1 MKYTS
6 EDIYKKSLI
15 TLEFNKIKGKL
26 SAHCLSDEA
35 KSMAESLF
43 PFDRTDAVR
52 EALGETDE
60 AKIMIQRRGTPPI
73 AAAHDI
79 TASLKRAEVGSALSM
94 GELLKI
100 ASLLTTARKLS
111 GYFDSFEDERLLSK
125 HFSQLSPVSSVER
138 RINEAVIS
146 PEEMADTAS
155 PALYDIRR
163 RTARLHAKVRDL
175 LQDII
180 HSQRYQKVLQEPIIT
195 VRNDRFVVP
204 VKAEYRS
211 ELHGL
216 VHDMSASGATLFVE
230 PSSVVD
236 ANNRIKM
243 LYAEEKEEMER
254 ILYELSAEVAERR
267 HEIENNYYHIV
278 RLDFIF
284 AKAKLALDMKAVTP
298 DISRDAKIVL
308 KRARHPLIDAK
319 TVVPIDIELGEHFDT
334 LVITGPNTGGKT
346 VALKTLGLLCA
357 MALSG
362 LSIPAAEGSAV
373 GVYEYIFSDIGD
385 EQSIEQSLSTFS
397 AHMKNIVAILD
408 ACAPRTMVLFDEIG
422 AGTDPVEGAA
432 LAIEILERTRR
443 LGAHIAATTHYSE
456 LKIYALSAEG
466 VQNAS
471 CEFDVETL
479 RPTYK
484 LLIGIPGRSNAF
496 AISERLGLS
505 KSLIENAKKRIGQES
520 LKFED
525 VIRDLEKNRMEMEQ
539 KRDMAQEL
547 LKETEAIKRSAELS
561 QKNLQR
567 DKNRILSE
575 ARDEAARILNRARET
590 SDSVM
595 GELEALKKKN
605 ARELAD
611 IKLMENRA
619 ALRGKL
625 RAAEKDID
633 AKEENKEKKGG
644 IDVPLNPGDMVRII
658 KLDRE
663 AVVVEPPEGGKVV
676 LQAGIMRVTVGLDEL
691 ELVDARGRRAAKKKA
706 SPGVRKNI
714 NVATRKVNTEIDIR
728 GMTVEE
734 AMYDVDKLIDDAVL
748 LGIKKVQI
756 IHGKGTGALRSGVH
770 THLRTLGTVAS
781 FRLGRYGEGEDGVT
795 IVELK

>member
-1 MKYTS
+1 MKHTP
-6 EDIYKKSLI
+6 EDIYRKSLY
-15 TLEFNKIKGKL
+15 TLEFHKITEKL
-26 SAHCLSDEA
+26 ASHCLSGEA
-35 KSMAESLF
+35 KRMAGELF
-43 PFDRTDAVR
+43 PFHRADLVR
-52 EALGETDE
+52 NALSETDE
-60 AKIMIQRRGTPPI
+60 ARLMIRRRGTPPI

-100 ASLLTTARKLS
+100 ASLLTTTKKLS
-111 GYFDSFEDERLLSK
+111 GYFDSFEDEKLLSK
-125 HFSQLSPVSSVER
+125 HFSELSPITSLEK

-155 PALYDIRR
+155 PTLYDIRR

-175 LQDII
+175 LQEII
-180 HSQRYQKVLQEPIIT
+180 HSPRYQKVLQEPIIT

-204 VKAEYRS
+204 VKAEYRA

-230 PSSVVD
+230 PSGVVD

-243 LYAEEKEEMER
+243 LYAEEKEEIER
-254 ILYELSAEVAERR
+254 ILYELSALVAERR

-284 AKAKLALDMKAVTP
+284 AKAKLALDMNAVTP
-298 DISRDAKIVL
+298 DIAHDAKIVL
-308 KRARHPLIDAK
+308 KRARHPLIDQK
-319 TVVPIDIELGEHFDT
+319 TVVPIDIELGDSFDT

-362 LSIPAAEGSAV
+362 LLIPAAEGSTV
-373 GVYEYIFSDIGD
+373 GIYEYIFSDIGD

-397 AHMKNIVAILD
+397 AHMKNIVGILD

-456 LKIYALSAEG
+456 LKIYALSVEG
-466 VQNAS
+466 VKNAS
-471 CEFDVETL
+471 CEFDVSTL

-484 LLIGIPGRSNAF
+484 LLIGVPGRSNAF
-496 AISERLGLS
+496 AISERLGLPAS
-505 KSLIENAKKRIGQES
+505 VIENAKKRIGQES

-525 VIRDLEKNRMEMEQ
+525 VISDLERNRIEMERERERTRELMMETEALRRRTELSERDLEREK
-539 KRDMAQEL
+539 K
-547 LKETEAIKRSAELS
+547 
-561 QKNLQR
+561 
-567 DKNRILSE
+567 RILAD

-605 ARELAD
+605 AREIAD
-611 IKLMENRA
+611 LKLMENRA

-633 AKEENKEKKGG
+633 RDDKPEEKKGG
-644 IDVPLNPGDMVRII
+644 IEGPLNPGDMVRII

-663 AVVVEPPEGGKVV
+663 ATVVEPPEGGKVV

-691 ELVDARGRRAAKKKA
+691 ELLDARGRRAAKKKA

-748 LGIKKVQI
+748 LNIKKVQI

-770 THLRTLGTVAS
+770 AHLRTLNTVAS